1 MACAGSPVFAISHS
15 LSIFIFFIVKI
26 FYPLQMDL
34 STAYMLL
41 TTVGIEES
49 IENYNKLYEA
59 LGTQCDS
66 EILDSFLSKT
76 KSTSRDEIMAKGDE
90 IISSL
95 ASQVVSSQPAVTE
108 AAPKK
113 EEKVVEEVEE
123 VVEVSLFGG
132 DDDFF

>member
-1 MACAGSPVFAISHS
+1 
-15 LSIFIFFIVKI
+15 
-26 FYPLQMDL
+26 MDL

-95 ASQVVSSQPAVTE
+95 ASQVVSSQPAVSE